1 MRRVEGIWGV
11 DRGRLGSR
19 AFGGPRWSRVEVQGR
34 RVVSGPFAI
43 DSSRQQENMLDCAGT
58 LIAAVASFLL
68 GWKAKNV
75 HLQLD
80 VENQPDSV
88 WVRLL
93 RVVTG

>member
-1 MRRVEGIWGV
+1 
-11 DRGRLGSR
+11 
-19 AFGGPRWSRVEVQGR
+19 
-34 RVVSGPFAI
+34 
-43 DSSRQQENMLDCAGT
+43 MLECTGT
-58 LIAAVASFLL
+58 LIAAAASFLL

-80 VENQPDSV
+80 VENQPASV

>member
-1 MRRVEGIWGV
+1 MGRGWEVEGQ
-11 DRGRLGSR
+11 LG
-19 AFGGPRWSRVEVQGR
+19 
-34 RVVSGPFAI
+34 VSGPFANW
-43 DSSRQQENMLDCAGT
+43 QWQAAGNMLESAGT

>member
-1 MRRVEGIWGV
+1 M
-11 DRGRLGSR
+11 SR

-43 DSSRQQENMLDCAGT
+43 DSSRQQENTLECAGT
-58 LIAAVASFLL
+58 LIAAAASFFL

>member
-1 MRRVEGIWGV
+1 
-11 DRGRLGSR
+11 
-19 AFGGPRWSRVEVQGR
+19 
-34 RVVSGPFAI
+34 
-43 DSSRQQENMLDCAGT
+43 MLESAGT

-80 VENQPDSV
+80 VEKQPDSV